1 MTIQAV
7 ILAAGK
13 GTRMRS
19 SLPKVLHPVANK
31 PMVSHVI
38 EAARACQVNG
48 IHLVYGHGA
57 EQLKAR
63 VEATDLH
70 WAHQAEQLG
79 TGHAVAVALPAIAD
93 DAKVL
98 VLYGDT
104 PLLQA
109 DTLQR
114 LITAQPDGGVGLLTV
129 NLANPTG
136 YGRIVREQGKVTG
149 IVEQK
154 DASPEQLAINEVN
167 TGVLVAD
174 AGRLKAWLGELNND
188 NAQGEYYLTD
198 IFAMAHRD
206 GCDIATVQP
215 ASTAEVEGAND
226 RVQLAGLERA
236 YQRMQAERLMR
247 EGVSLL
253 DPARFDL
260 RGTLTAGEEVVIDV
274 NVIIEGDVRLGNRVK
289 VGAGAILKNCMIG
302 DDAEIKPYSIVENAE
317 LGSASSAGP
326 FARLRPGAVLAED
339 AHVGNFV
346 EMKKARLGK
355 GSKAGHLT
363 YLGDAEI
370 GEGVN
375 IGAGTITCN
384 YDGANKFQTVIE
396 DGVFV
401 GSDTQLVAPVR
412 IGKNATLGAG
422 STVTKDVAEAELVI
436 TRVAQRHIKNWP
448 RPVKKKS

>member
-1 MTIQAV
+1 MSIQAV

-19 SLPKVLHPVANK
+19 SLPKVLHPVAGQ
-31 PMVSHVI
+31 PMVGHVLA
-38 EAARACQVNG
+38 AARACGVDG

-57 EQLKAR
+57 DQLKAR
-63 VEATDLH
+63 IAAPGISWV
-70 WAHQAEQLG
+70 HQEEQLG
-79 TGHAVAVALPAIAD
+79 TGHAVAVALPDLND
-93 DAKVL
+93 DDRVL

-109 DTLQR
+109 DTLRR
-114 LITAQPDGGVGLLTV
+114 LLAAHPDNGIALLTV
-129 NLANPTG
+129 RLPDPTG
-136 YGRIVREQGKVTG
+136 YGRIVRENGKVTG

-154 DASPEQLAINEVN
+154 DASPAQLAIDEVN
-167 TGVLVAD
+167 TGVLVAR
-174 AGRLKAWLGELNND
+174 AGQLKAWLGRLDND

-198 IFAMAHRD
+198 IFAMAHAE
-206 GCDIATVQP
+206 GCEINTVHP

-226 RVQLAGLERA
+226 RLQLAGLERA

-247 EGVSLL
+247 EGVTLL

-260 RGTLTAGEEVVIDV
+260 RGELSVGEEVVIDV
-274 NVIIEGDVRLGNRVK
+274 NVIIEGEVRLGNRVRI
-289 VGAGAILKNCMIG
+289 GAGAILKNCVIG
-302 DDAEIKPYSIVENAE
+302 DDAEVKPYSLIEGAE
-317 LGSASSAGP
+317 LGQASSAGP

-355 GSKAGHLT
+355 GSKAGHLS
-363 YLGDAEI
+363 YLGDAEV
-370 GEGVN
+370 GDKVN

-384 YDGANKFQTVIE
+384 YDGVNKFQTVIE

-422 STVTKDVAEAELVI
+422 STITKDVAEAELVI
-436 TRVAQRHIKNWP
+436 TRVPQRHIKNWP
-448 RPVKKKS
+448 RPVKKKP

>member
-31 PMVSHVI
+31 PMVAHVI
-38 EAARACQVNG
+38 EAAQACGVDG

-63 VEATDLH
+63 IEAPDLH

-79 TGHAVAVALPAIAD
+79 TGHAVAVALPDIAD
-93 DAKVL
+93 EDKVL

-114 LITAQPDGGVGLLTV
+114 LIAAQPPGGVGLLTV

-136 YGRIVREQGKVTG
+136 YGRIVRENGQVTG

-154 DASPEQLAINEVN
+154 DATPAQLAITEVN

-174 AGRLKAWLGELNND
+174 AGRLKGWLGELNND

-274 NVIIEGDVRLGNRVK
+274 NVIIEGEVRLGNRVK
-289 VGAGAILKNCMIG
+289 IGAGAMLKNCVIG
-302 DDAEIKPYSIVENAE
+302 DDAEVKPYSIVENAE
-317 LGSASSAGP
+317 LGCASSAGP

-346 EMKKARLGK
+346 EMKKARLGQ
-355 GSKAGHLT
+355 GSKAGHLS

-370 GEGVN
+370 GAGVN

-384 YDGANKFQTVIE
+384 YDGVNKFQTVIE

-448 RPVKKKS
+448 RPTKK